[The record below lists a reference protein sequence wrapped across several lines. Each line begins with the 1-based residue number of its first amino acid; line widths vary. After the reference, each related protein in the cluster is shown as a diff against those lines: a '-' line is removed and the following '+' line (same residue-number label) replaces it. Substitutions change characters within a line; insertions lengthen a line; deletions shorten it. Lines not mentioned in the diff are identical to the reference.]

1 MDTPARGWTTLLS
14 PWHLTGPIFGKE
26 LRVSSRRRR
35 TYLLR
40 AAYVVLLSAFVVV
53 VWRTVLGDAVPLF
66 GGHLMARAGRT
77 IAGAILWFQFAGLQL
92 LAVVLMSPS
101 ISDEVRGRTLGVLM
115 STPISGVQ
123 IVLGKLFSRLLQLV
137 LLLAVSVPMLGIVR
151 VLGGVSWE
159 TVLGGTCVT
168 FTATLF
174 LGSMALYFSVG
185 SRRAWAAMLKV
196 FVLAAALYLAT
207 AAAAADPAAR
217 RAMTLINPALAMA
230 GVVAGA
236 AARSPGAALWPVH
249 CLVMLAAAGLLL
261 LPCALRVRAAAL
273 EDAGRARGSACHRRP
288 DKPARSVWHRP
299 VGGRG
304 RLRGVRGSPIA
315 WNEAHRSLVRWTPAK
330 VATLLTVVFV
340 GAAVFI
346 AWGFGENDR
355 GGIAPWMILSA
366 LLGGL
371 ATVTASASSVT
382 HEKEAQSWPIL
393 LTIPLDDRDVVTGK
407 VWGSVRRSLPAW
419 WPLIA
424 CVNLATLMRALP
436 IRSAA
441 GLAPVVAGTI
451 ALVAAVGVFC
461 SVVCR
466 TTTVAVLVTLGLF
479 ALVSAV
485 PFGLVIV
492 LLVAGGYAF
501 AEQTA
506 LQLPSVQFARA
517 LWGQGWGASAVG
529 EVLRAAPTALGQL
542 LVSYLFVIAA
552 QRRLR
557 RGIFG

>member
-1 MDTPARGWTTLLS
+1 MDTPAWGWTRLLS

-40 AAYVVLLSAFVVV
+40 AAYVVLLSAFVVI
-53 VWRTVLGDAVPLF
+53 VWLTVLGDAVPIF

-77 IAGAILWFQFAGLQL
+77 IAEAILWFQFAGLQL

-236 AARSPGAALWPVH
+236 ASSPGAALWPVH
-249 CLVMLAAAGLLL
+249 CLVMLAAAGMLL

-273 EDAGRARGSACHRRP
+273 EDAGRARGAACQRRP

-299 VGGRG
+299 MSGPS
-304 RLRGVRGSPIA
+304 RLRDVRGSPIA
-315 WNEAHRSLVRWTPAK
+315 WNEARRSLVNWTPAK
-330 VATLLTVVFV
+330 LSALLTVLFV

-346 AWGFGENDR
+346 AWGFSRDDR
-355 GGIAPWMILSA
+355 GGIAPWMTLSV

-371 ATVTASASSVT
+371 ATLTASASSVA

-407 VWGSVRRSLPAW
+407 VWGSVRRSLLAW
-419 WPLIA
+419 CPLIA
-424 CVNLATLMRALP
+424 CAALAMLAGALP
-436 IRSAA
+436 IRSTAS
-441 GLAPVVAGTI
+441 LALVVAGTV
-451 ALVAAVGVFC
+451 ALMAGVGVFC
-461 SVVCR
+461 SVICR
-466 TTTVAVLVTLGLF
+466 TTTAAVLVTLGVF

-485 PFGLVIV
+485 PFGLVAV
-492 LLVAGGYAF
+492 LLLVRAYASGVAV
-501 AEQTA
+501 A
-506 LQLPSVQFARA
+506 LQLPAVQFARA
-517 LWGQGWGASAVG
+517 LWAQGWGSSAIG
-529 EVLRAAPTALGQL
+529 EVVRSALTALAEL
-542 LVSYLFVIAA
+542 CVSYLFISAA
-552 QRRLR
+552 ARQLR
-557 RGIFG
+557 RGTFG